1 MQRRILLAAA
11 ALLPSLATAQTPPTP
26 PDWPARPVRMLVG
39 SAPGG
44 GTDAMARAVADRL
57 APLLRQPVIVENRPG
72 VSNTLA
78 VDMTAKSTDGHTMV
92 MGVVTAHAIAPHLL
106 KLGYDSNRD
115 LVPVAYVGAVPNVL
129 VVGNNLPANSVQELV
144 ALARKEPGRIN
155 FASSGTGSTQH
166 IAAEMFKDAAGIEL
180 THVPYKGSAAA
191 LVDLVSGQVQM
202 SFDTMP
208 SVIGQIKAGKLRPL
222 GVTSPRRNA
231 QLPQVPT
238 LAEAGLPGVEIGAW
252 YGIYMPA
259 AHPAPCRPGCTT
271 KSTRCWPC
279 PRRARDWRPWAPSC
293 SPWARRSSLPC
304 TTPSTSALAKSSAR
318 TTSRSTEPHM
328 PASELPVVALTLGD
342 PAGIGAELIARLLA
356 RPEAMQ
362 RPTSCWPAT
371 LAVAAGPAHRGPA
384 GGHHT
389 HRRHGPCTWPHRHR
403 PARLPGPGH
412 GGPDAV
418 HRVVPKPQA
427 GARCCRCW
435 TGAWTRPRPARS
447 TPSALRRSTSRP

>member
-129 VVGNNLPANSVQELV
+129 VVGNSLPANSVQELV

-202 SFDTMP
+202 SFDTMS

-259 AHPAPCRPGCTT
+259 ATPRAVQARVHDEVNKVLAMPE
-271 KSTRCWPC
+271 TRT
-279 PRRARDWRPWAPSC
+279 RLEA
-293 SPWARRSSLPC
+293 
-304 TTPSTSALAKSSAR
+304 
-318 TTSRSTEPHM
+318 
-328 PASELPVVALTLGD
+328 V
-342 PAGIGAELIARLLA
+342 GAELQPMGQAEFIALHNA
-356 RPEAMQ
+356 EYQ
-362 RPTSCWPAT
+362 RF
-371 LAVAAGPAHRGPA
+371 GEIIRKNHIKI
-384 GGHHT
+384 
-389 HRRHGPCTWPHRHR
+389 
-403 PARLPGPGH
+403 
-412 GGPDAV
+412 D
-418 HRVVPKPQA
+418 
-427 GARCCRCW
+427 
-435 TGAWTRPRPARS
+435 
-447 TPSALRRSTSRP
+447 

>member
-1 MQRRILLAAA
+1 
-11 ALLPSLATAQTPPTP
+11 
-26 PDWPARPVRMLVG
+26 
-39 SAPGG
+39 
-44 GTDAMARAVADRL
+44 L

-208 SVIGQIKAGKLRPL
+208 SVIGQIKAGKLRAL
-222 GVTSPRRNA
+222 GVTSHRRNA

-259 AHPAPCRPGCTT
+259 ATPRAVQARVHDEVNKVLAMPE
-271 KSTRCWPC
+271 TRT
-279 PRRARDWRPWAPSC
+279 RLEA
-293 SPWARRSSLPC
+293 
-304 TTPSTSALAKSSAR
+304 
-318 TTSRSTEPHM
+318 
-328 PASELPVVALTLGD
+328 V
-342 PAGIGAELIARLLA
+342 GAELQPMGQAEFIALHNA
-356 RPEAMQ
+356 EYQ
-362 RPTSCWPAT
+362 RF
-371 LAVAAGPAHRGPA
+371 GEIIRKNHIKI
-384 GGHHT
+384 
-389 HRRHGPCTWPHRHR
+389 
-403 PARLPGPGH
+403 
-412 GGPDAV
+412 D
-418 HRVVPKPQA
+418 
-427 GARCCRCW
+427 
-435 TGAWTRPRPARS
+435 
-447 TPSALRRSTSRP
+447 

>member
-1 MQRRILLAAA
+1 MQRRPLLLAAA
-11 ALLPSLATAQTPPTP
+11 ALLPAIALAQTP
-26 PDWPARPVRMLVG
+26 PDWPTRPVRMLVG

-166 IAAEMFKDAAGIEL
+166 IAAEMFKDAAGIEI

-259 AHPAPCRPGCTT
+259 
-271 KSTRCWPC
+271 
-279 PRRARDWRPWAPSC
+279 
-293 SPWARRSSLPC
+293 
-304 TTPSTSALAKSSAR
+304 TTPRAVQARVHDEVNKVLAMPETR
-318 TTSRSTEPHM
+318 TRLE
-328 PASELPVVALTLGD
+328 AV
-342 PAGIGAELIARLLA
+342 GAELQPMGQAEFIALHNA
-356 RPEAMQ
+356 EYQ
-362 RPTSCWPAT
+362 RF
-371 LAVAAGPAHRGPA
+371 GEIIRKNHIKI
-384 GGHHT
+384 
-389 HRRHGPCTWPHRHR
+389 
-403 PARLPGPGH
+403 
-412 GGPDAV
+412 D
-418 HRVVPKPQA
+418 
-427 GARCCRCW
+427 
-435 TGAWTRPRPARS
+435 
-447 TPSALRRSTSRP
+447 